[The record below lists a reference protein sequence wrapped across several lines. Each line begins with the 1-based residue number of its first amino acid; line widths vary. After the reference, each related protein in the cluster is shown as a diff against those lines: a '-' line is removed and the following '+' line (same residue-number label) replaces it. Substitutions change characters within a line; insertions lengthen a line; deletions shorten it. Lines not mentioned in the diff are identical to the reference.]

1 MEEKKVLITDRFISI
16 PPKVSVSWR
25 EITSLY
31 MRDEGLHLLLKG
43 GELVVLHDLSDEM
56 IDKIFHHHALHLD
69 RRAEERHREVM
80 GPLGRLM
87 QLPEG
92 TESVVRIGF
101 APLDAMGMMVQHNPD
116 QKDAPPLPND
126 LIEKISGVLRL
137 LSPDDPDA
145 LPKPEGNCYCF
156 HCQIARS
163 IQPAAEKDEEIDEE
177 INPSEL
183 SFSDWEVQEA
193 GDKLFS
199 VTNKLNKEER
209 YSVYLGTP
217 VGCTCGRENCEHI
230 VSVLKS

>member
-16 PPKVSVSWR
+16 PPKVSVSWKD
-25 EITSLY
+25 ITSLY
-31 MRDEGLHLLLKG
+31 MRDEDLHLLLKG
-43 GELVVLHDLSDEM
+43 GELVVISDLNDEM

-69 RRAEERHREVM
+69 RRAEERHKDVM
-80 GPLGRLM
+80 GPMGRLI
-87 QLPEG
+87 QLPDV

-116 QKDAPPLPND
+116 HKDAPPLPND
-126 LIEKISGVLRL
+126 LLEKISGVIRL
-137 LSPDDPDA
+137 LSPDDPEG
-145 LPKPEGNCYCF
+145 LPKPEGDCCCF

-163 IQPAAEKDEEIDEE
+163 IQPAATKEEEMEE
-177 INPSEL
+177 TIQPGEL
-183 SFSDWEVQEA
+183 SFSDWEVQES
-193 GDKLFS
+193 GDKLYS
-199 VTNKLNKEER
+199 VINKLNKDER